1 MIYFNDFEGHYYS
14 DMIYFND
21 FGGNMDIR
29 VGRLACLLVEYSV
42 DVQSGERVLVRGSS
56 AAAPLIRAVYEQ
68 VLERGGHPMLQLSL
82 PGLEEIFYETANETQ
97 LAFIDPVE
105 EQIIEEF
112 DVIISLRAPS
122 NTRALS
128 AVDPEKQR
136 IRGRAR
142 HRLLQRY
149 MERSATGE
157 LKWVGALYPTYA
169 SAQEAD
175 MSLRRYEEFVFGA
188 CYCNREDPVVEWA
201 RVHEEQQCI
210 IDWLEGREY
219 VEIGGP
225 NADVTLSIADRTFIN
240 SDGHHNMPS
249 GEIFTGPVEDSVNG
263 WVRFTYPSIA
273 GGREVEG
280 IELWFEDGKVV
291 KARAKKNEPYL
302 MKMLDTDERSRYL
315 GEFAIG
321 TNYQIQQFTKNILFD
336 EKIGGSFH
344 MAIGA
349 GYPETG
355 SKNRSAV
362 HWDMICD
369 MRDGGEIRVDGD
381 LLYQDGAFVI

>member
-1 MIYFNDFEGHYYS
+1 
-14 DMIYFND
+14 
-21 FGGNMDIR
+21 MDIR
-29 VGRLACLLVEYSV
+29 VERLAKLLVAYSV
-42 DVQSGERVLVRGSS
+42 DVQPGERVLIRSS
-56 AAAPLIRAVYEQ
+56 SVAAPLIRAVYEQ
-68 VLERGGHPMLQLSL
+68 VLVYGGHPMVQLSL
-82 PGLEEIFYETANETQ
+82 PGLEEIFYETADETQ
-97 LAFIDPVE
+97 LKFIDPVE

-112 DVIISLRAPS
+112 DALVALRAPS

-128 AVDPEKQR
+128 GVDPEKQR

-142 HRLLQRY
+142 QRIMQRY
-149 MERSATGE
+149 MERSAKGE
-157 LKWVGALYPTYA
+157 LKWVGTLYPTHA

-175 MSLRRYEEFVFGA
+175 MSLRRYADFVYGTF
-188 CYCNREDPVVEWA
+188 YCDREDPVAEWE
-201 RVHEEQQCI
+201 RIHEEQQRI
-210 IDWLEGREY
+210 IDWLEGREH

-225 NADVTLSIADRTFIN
+225 NAELTLSIAGRTFVN

-291 KARAKKNEPYL
+291 KAKAKKNEDYL

-355 SKNRSAV
+355 SLNRSAV

-369 MRDGGEIRVDGD
+369 MRNGGEIRVDGD
-381 LLYQDGAFVI
+381 LMYEDGAFVI